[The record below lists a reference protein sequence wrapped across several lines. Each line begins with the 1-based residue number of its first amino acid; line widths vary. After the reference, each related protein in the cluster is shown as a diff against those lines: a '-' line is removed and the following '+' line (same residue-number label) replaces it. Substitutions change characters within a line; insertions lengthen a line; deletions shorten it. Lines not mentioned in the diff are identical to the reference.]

1 MWERLLTL
9 IRLGDATGDR
19 RDWAGE
25 GWTGAGP
32 VEGMVLVVEKA
43 AEAGFEPEGVGC
55 CECGRKQGLA
65 GAGAGCCAEA
75 VAALRWELLCCCDRW
90 LGVELDCGAPESAMG
105 TSADGATTRGAF
117 ALGEGEGR
125 TGVCW
130 AAEESCVC

>member
-1 MWERLLTL
+1 M
-9 IRLGDATGDR
+9 RLGDGAGER

-25 GWTGAGP
+25 GWTGAEP
-32 VEGMVLVVEKA
+32 VEGMVLVFVKA
-43 AEAGFEPEGVGC
+43 PEAGFEPEGVGC

-65 GAGAGCCAEA
+65 GAWAADGAES
-75 VAALRWELLCCCDRW
+75 VLALRWELLCCCDRW

-105 TSADGATTRGAF
+105 TSADGAPTRGAF

-130 AAEESCVC
+130 AVEDSGVC